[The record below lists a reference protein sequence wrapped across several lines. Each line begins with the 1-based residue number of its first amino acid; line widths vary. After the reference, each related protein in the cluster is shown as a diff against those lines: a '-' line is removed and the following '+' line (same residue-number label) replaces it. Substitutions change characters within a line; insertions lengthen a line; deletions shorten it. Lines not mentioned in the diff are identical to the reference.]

1 MRSELRRVGHGRV
14 SYGHGGAGDSGRAGD
29 LWPKRL
35 SRIAGKLVFPAPLWG
50 APGDRQG
57 V

>member
-29 LWPKRL
+29 W
-35 SRIAGKLVFPAPLWG
+35 
-50 APGDRQG
+50 
-57 V
+57 